1 MAHTYCTNL
10 VHCVFS
16 TKERAELIAQGVQEH
31 LYAYLLG
38 IAKNLGF
45 QILALGG
52 TANHVH
58 ILLGSRQNTACRLCC
73 AISRQTPRDGCEKA
87 IQNSHGRRGLVPSA
101 SAIANTNR

>member
-16 TKERAELIAQGVQEH
+16 TKERANLIAEEIQGH

-45 QILALGG
+45 QILATGG
-52 TANHVH
+52 TA
-58 ILLGSRQNTACRLCC
+58 ITFTSSWGSRQNTPCPVCC
-73 AISRQTPRDGCEKA
+73 GT
-87 IQNSHGRRGLVPSA
+87 
-101 SAIANTNR
+101 